1 MPAYE
6 GMLTSKEIE
15 AVAIYVSEKS
25 N

>member
-1 MPAYE
+1 
-6 GMLTSKEIE
+6 MLTSKEIE